1 MAREH
6 MQLWQQGRQMHPT
19 VTNPVHSTVASP
31 TVSVSAQNLQHPSQ
45 FQMSK
50 PEGAAV
56 PPLTHP
62 QTQNWSSFSPVA
74 TTHGQ
79 QASSQLHAAAPLS
92 HPHLPQTPTDDLTS
106 GTDAI
111 RPAQNSGDAHNSA
124 EAQPHLENT
133 AGSPVVTST
142 DIAPTPSA
150 LPSSQSASTQSILLA
165 SEEKGTALYTMRGLA
180 ASIKRSLNAERL
192 AASMEE
198 PASSDLHSQKRKRSS
213 SIEAIDTRHRA
224 KLSPPDLAVEKS
236 YEQELV
242 PKAEPQPV
250 NIVSE
255 PDDSAPTIL
264 PVSISEVSMPQQE
277 TVPHANGFQVSGSQH
292 NSSHNFVPFS
302 TLTGAVSFDNV
313 ADSVPVSH
321 NPTPSSETTGV
332 LEDLTTSQPTPQT
345 VLHIPIEDP
354 FVPVTQSSFNPLPF
368 PHRTPTPPLAATI
381 TTLHDEGEVDGKA
394 ESTSSS
400 HPSTILHETE
410 IDSQLQLIP
419 SGHEEDVEMSVTPV
433 EDHVQTHFDI
443 ASSEISRAQDN
454 DTLMQEADVFVRRA
468 GSLDPSIEEI
478 DRGTIGSPIVEYSGG
493 ETRSPPRA
501 PEELAWGLTKTSP
514 IRVQSTGS
522 AEISGPSSMPK
533 LPRKPRGKQEFYIAV
548 PPASEWVL
556 RAKRREAERK
566 ALDMEKAGEFRYPG
580 TASYY
585 FSCILG
591 QCHSRGS

>member
-6 MQLWQQGRQMHPT
+6 MQLWQQGRQLHPT

-31 TVSVSAQNLQHPSQ
+31 TVSVSAQNHQHPNQ
-45 FQMSK
+45 FQVSK
-50 PEGAAV
+50 PEGATV
-56 PPLTHP
+56 PITHP
-62 QTQNWSSFSPVA
+62 QTQNWNTFSPVA
-74 TTHGQ
+74 STHAQ
-79 QASSQLHAAAPLS
+79 QASSQLHTAAPLG

-111 RPAQNSGDAHNSA
+111 PLAQNLEDGRNRVED
-124 EAQPHLENT
+124 QPHLENT

-150 LPSSQSASTQSILLA
+150 LPSSQLGSTQSILLA

-192 AASMEE
+192 AASTEV
-198 PASSDLHSQKRKRSS
+198 PASSDLHGQKRKRSS
-213 SIEAIDTRHRA
+213 SIEAIDTQHRA
-224 KLSPPDLAVEKS
+224 KLSLPDLAVEKS
-236 YEQELV
+236 YDRDLD
-242 PKAEPQPV
+242 PKAEPQSANLV
-250 NIVSE
+250 GE
-255 PDDSAPTIL
+255 PDDSPPTIP
-264 PVSISEVSMPQQE
+264 PVSFPEVSIPQQE
-277 TVPHANGFQVSGSQH
+277 TVPHTNGFQILGSQH

-302 TLTGAVSFDNV
+302 TLTGAVSFDNIT
-313 ADSVPVSH
+313 DSLPVSH
-321 NPTPSSETTGV
+321 NPAPSSETTAV
-332 LEDLTTSQPTPQT
+332 LENLTASQPTPQT
-345 VLHIPIEDP
+345 VLHNPIDDP
-354 FVPVTQSSFNPLPF
+354 FGPVSQSSFDPLSF

-400 HPSTILHETE
+400 HPSTILHEIE

-419 SGHEEDVEMSVTPV
+419 SGQEDDVEMSVTPG

-443 ASSEISRAQDN
+443 ASSEFSRAHDN

-478 DRGTIGSPIVEYSGG
+478 DRGTIGNPIVEFPGG

-501 PEELAWGLTKTSP
+501 PEMLAWRLAKTSP
-514 IRVQSTGS
+514 VRVPSPGS
-522 AEISGPSSMPK
+522 AETSGPSSMPK
-533 LPRKPRGKQEFYIAV
+533 LPKKPRGKHEFYIAV
-548 PPASEWVL
+548 PPASEWVI

-566 ALDMEKAGEFRYPG
+566 ALEREKAGEFRSWNCSVLFLIHLR
-580 TASYY
+580 AV
-585 FSCILG
+585 
-591 QCHSRGS
+591 Q